1 VTSEEAQTAGA
12 RRSVVRRMVD
22 APTEPADLTTLARRR
37 RIAHL
42 IAVALLIVMI
52 VALTFSPNDDN
63 DTSAASL
70 IVGLSAILLLAT
82 GMTSVQ
88 YTVRIDR
95 RRRARKAAARVVTTS
110 ELTVPAGSA
119 AYQPIQQLRSAHR
132 LLESALPDIEPVRKG
147 IGAAAE
153 QTRSSLEQ
161 TGRRVL
167 LQEQVLA
174 TLSGSAEPGELRIA
188 ETRHNLKTMTD
199 RLQSGPPVD
208 LSQIRVLEP
217 QRRLQRVGPVGLFP
231 GQLDVGT
238 AEMAVGGGRRVDRT

>member
-1 VTSEEAQTAGA
+1 
-12 RRSVVRRMVD
+12 MVD

-199 RLQSGPPVD
+199 RLQSGVD
-208 LSQIRVLEP
+208 RYLGLAQQATITAISL
-217 QRRLQRVGPVGLFP
+217 GPVSAGDNLQDATDQLAGLAD
-231 GQLDVGT
+231 GLRQVQQIS
-238 AEMAVGGGRRVDRT
+238 AEHS